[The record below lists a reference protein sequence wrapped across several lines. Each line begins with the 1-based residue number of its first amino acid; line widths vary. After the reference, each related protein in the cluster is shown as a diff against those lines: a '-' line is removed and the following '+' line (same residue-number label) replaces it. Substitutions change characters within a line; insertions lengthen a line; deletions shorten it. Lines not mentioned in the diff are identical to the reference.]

1 MAMMG
6 LHRLA
11 SAAIGAVIL
20 ALAISGAKAE
30 TAGAWR
36 LHGTLEGDARPLLCK
51 DPETANLVVDVLG
64 RAIQARAGGDA
75 DKAKSLFEVAAKLES
90 EICLK
95 PAADDIVIL
104 RCNLGDKNF
113 GETRISL
120 AKISALLKSNSSAG
134 EQPFYAWTYAT
145 IEPAA
150 DGSTAQDAD
159 KKWCAEETAA
169 DAPLEPTPDLIQ
181 RVQQRFYDFG
191 FGIKQIDGRLSNE
204 TVQGLIAFQKWAGLP
219 ETGQLT
225 KLTLQKIDATEA
237 PPAWAA
243 LVFDGLGNH
252 SMVNGDTRRAAE
264 ADAVI
269 AFRKKW
275 RGDFNVASVPA
286 PHCVAISTTR
296 YKTRRRTFTQA
307 FTSMGDT
314 ADEASQNSLDYCNRE
329 KGGGTCQTRDA
340 ICAAGGIA
348 PPPRYDRG
356 NISVNAAPPQSGDK
370 PKRYDPDNISANA
383 PAPDNNRYKRIEP
396 ENLPVNAQSPGMSS
410 GAEEDDDKS
419 PPVPAE
425 PDKAPEQVLPPAEKA
440 PNP

>member
-1 MAMMG
+1 M
-6 LHRLA
+6 
-11 SAAIGAVIL
+11 
-20 ALAISGAKAE
+20 
-30 TAGAWR
+30 
-36 LHGTLEGDARPLLCK
+36 
-51 DPETANLVVDVLG
+51 
-64 RAIQARAGGDA
+64 
-75 DKAKSLFEVAAKLES
+75 
-90 EICLK
+90 
-95 PAADDIVIL
+95 
-104 RCNLGDKNF
+104 
-113 GETRISL
+113 
-120 AKISALLKSNSSAG
+120 
-134 EQPFYAWTYAT
+134 
-145 IEPAA
+145 
-150 DGSTAQDAD
+150 
-159 KKWCAEETAA
+159 
-169 DAPLEPTPDLIQ
+169 
-181 RVQQRFYDFG
+181 
-191 FGIKQIDGRLSNE
+191 
-204 TVQGLIAFQKWAGLP
+204 QGLIAFQKWAGLP

-252 SMVNGDTRRAAE
+252 SMVTGDTRRAAE
-264 ADAVI
+264 ADAVS

-307 FTSMGDT
+307 FTSMGES
-314 ADEASQNSLDYCNRE
+314 AGEAGQNSLDYCNRE

-340 ICAAGGIA
+340 ICAAGGTA

-383 PAPDNNRYKRIEP
+383 PAPDNDRFKRIEP

-425 PDKAPEQVLPPAEKA
+425 PDKPPEQVQAPAEKA

>member
-1 MAMMG
+1 MQ
-6 LHRLA
+6 
-11 SAAIGAVIL
+11 
-20 ALAISGAKAE
+20 
-30 TAGAWR
+30 
-36 LHGTLEGDARPLLCK
+36 

-64 RAIQARAGGDA
+64 RAIEAKAGGDA
-75 DKAKSLFEVAAKLES
+75 DKAKILFEVAAKLES

-104 RCNLGDKNF
+104 RCNLGDKKF
-113 GETRISL
+113 GDTRISL
-120 AKISALLKSNSSAG
+120 AKISALMKSNSSAG
-134 EQPFYAWTYAT
+134 EQPFYAWTYAA

-169 DAPLEPTPDLIQ
+169 DAPLEPTPDLLQ
-181 RVQQRFYDFG
+181 RVQQRFHDFG

-204 TVQGLIAFQKWAGLP
+204 TVQGLLAFQKWAGLP

-225 KLTLQKIDATEA
+225 KLTLQKIDTTEA
-237 PPAWAA
+237 PPAWAT

-264 ADAVI
+264 ADAVS

-340 ICAAGGIA
+340 ICAAGGTA

-356 NISVNAAPPQSGDK
+356 NISVNAAPRSPAAGLSATIRAKFPRMRRRLTTINSSASSRRTCQSTLK
-370 PKRYDPDNISANA
+370 PRA
-383 PAPDNNRYKRIEP
+383 
-396 ENLPVNAQSPGMSS
+396 
-410 GAEEDDDKS
+410 
-419 PPVPAE
+419 
-425 PDKAPEQVLPPAEKA
+425 
-440 PNP
+440 

>member
-1 MAMMG
+1 MLRRG
-6 LHRLA
+6 L
-11 SAAIGAVIL
+11 SAAIGASIGV
-20 ALAISGAKAE
+20 LAIAGAKAE
-30 TAGAWR
+30 TAGTWR

-51 DPETANLVVDVLG
+51 DPESANLVVDVLG

-75 DKAKSLFEVAAKLES
+75 DKAKSLFELAAKLEG
-90 EICLK
+90 EICLRTA
-95 PAADDIVIL
+95 PDDIVIL
-104 RCNLGDKNF
+104 RCNLGDKSF
-113 GETRISL
+113 GDTRISL

-134 EQPFYAWTYAT
+134 EQPFYAWTYVT

-150 DGSTAQDAD
+150 GGSSAEDAD

-169 DAPLEPTPDLIQ
+169 DAPLEPTPDLVQ

-204 TVQGLIAFQKWAGLP
+204 TVQGLVAFQKWARLP

-252 SMVNGDTRRAAE
+252 SMVTGDTRRAAE
-264 ADAVI
+264 ADAVS

-275 RGDFNVASVPA
+275 RSEYNVASVPA

-329 KGGGTCQTRDA
+329 KGGGTCQARDA
-340 ICAAGGIA
+340 ICAAGGTA
-348 PPPRYDRG
+348 PPRRYDRES
-356 NISVNAAPPQSGDK
+356 IPVNAAPPPSGGK
-370 PKRYDPDNISANA
+370 PQRFDTHNIPANSM
-383 PAPDNNRYKRIEP
+383 APDTDSGIRRIEP
-396 ENLPVNAQSPGMSS
+396 DNLPVNAQSPGI
-410 GAEEDDDKS
+410 
-419 PPVPAE
+419 
-425 PDKAPEQVLPPAEKA
+425 
-440 PNP
+440 

>member
-1 MAMMG
+1 VRRGGNADIVG
-6 LHRLA
+6 RLGVRDGDDGA
-11 SAAIGAVIL
+11 SQTG
-20 ALAISGAKAE
+20 ISGNRRSDPGSRDLRRQGE
-30 TAGAWR
+30 TSGTWR

-51 DPETANLVVDVLG
+51 DPETANLVVKVLG
-64 RAIQARAGGDA
+64 RAIQARAGGDV
-75 DKAKSLFEVAAKLES
+75 DKAKRLFEVAAKLES

-95 PAADDIVIL
+95 PATDDIVIL

-120 AKISALLKSNSSAG
+120 AKISALMKSNSSAG
-134 EQPFYAWTYAT
+134 EQPFYAWAYAT

-237 PPAWAA
+237 PPGWAA

-252 SMVNGDTRRAAE
+252 SMSTATRAAPP
-264 ADAVI
+264 
-269 AFRKKW
+269 KPTP
-275 RGDFNVASVPA
+275 SA
-286 PHCVAISTTR
+286 PFARNGAAISTWPR
-296 YKTRRRTFTQA
+296 SRRRI
-307 FTSMGDT
+307 
-314 ADEASQNSLDYCNRE
+314 ASPSLRRV
-329 KGGGTCQTRDA
+329 TRL
-340 ICAAGGIA
+340 A
-348 PPPRYDRG
+348 PH
-356 NISVNAAPPQSGDK
+356 
-370 PKRYDPDNISANA
+370 
-383 PAPDNNRYKRIEP
+383 
-396 ENLPVNAQSPGMSS
+396 LHPGLHQH
-410 GAEEDDDKS
+410 GRHG
-419 PPVPAE
+419 
-425 PDKAPEQVLPPAEKA
+425 
-440 PNP
+440 